1 MCEESKEL
9 AMFDPILVPLDG
21 SLLAECVLPQVIA
34 IGQAFNA
41 KIVLLHVMDK
51 NPSDASDK
59 FIDLLNWQI
68 NKTEAKLYLERITDR
83 LEKVG
88 LRTKSIVLEGPVAD
102 SITEFARSQGMKLVI
117 LSSHGSGGVRKCGI
131 SSVTDKITLSA
142 PTSVLIVRVHQ
153 TQEQPLRRI
162 LVPLDGSWRAE
173 YLLPMV
179 SLLARFHNSQ
189 VQIVHVVK
197 TPEMARHLPIA
208 QEDIDLSNRVVTR
221 NREEALQYLEQIQSV
236 SPLAAIDVKT
246 QLIVSDNA
254 PLAIHEIVDQQKIDL
269 VALNAHGYSGNNQ
282 WPYGSMVNNFILY
295 GKVPLLI
302 VQDHPI
308 KEETSQVQITVR
320 EQTMHLPM
328 QADLSGIAA
337 RPVQGQN
344 FD

>member
-1 MCEESKEL
+1 
-9 AMFDPILVPLDG
+9 MFAPILVPLDG

-34 IGQAFNA
+34 IGQVFNS

-51 NPSDASDK
+51 NPGDASAQ

-68 NKTEAKLYLERITDR
+68 NKTEAKLYLERIADR

-88 LRTKSIVLEGPVAD
+88 LRTTAIVLEGQVAE
-102 SITEFARSQGMKLVI
+102 SISEFARSQAMKLVI
-117 LSSHGSGGVRKCGI
+117 LSSHGSSGLRPYGI
-131 SSVTDKITLSA
+131 SRVTDEITFNA
-142 PTSVLIVRVHQ
+142 PTSILIVRAREVK
-153 TQEQPLRRI
+153 EQPYGHI

-179 SLLARFHNSQ
+179 TLLARFHNSQ

-197 TPEMARHLPIA
+197 PPEMARHLPVA
-208 QEDIDLSNRVVTR
+208 QEDIDLSNRVVAR
-221 NREEALQYLEQIQSV
+221 NREEALKYLEQVQSV

-246 QLIVSDNA
+246 HLITSDNA
-254 PLAIHEIVDQQKIDL
+254 PLAIHEIVDQEKIDL
-269 VALNAHGYSGNNQ
+269 VALNAHGYSGSDQ

-308 KEETSQVQITVR
+308 KEETSQVQITVK
-320 EQTMHLPM
+320 EHTLHY
-328 QADLSGIAA
+328 
-337 RPVQGQN
+337 PVQMDHSGTAGRLVQVQN
-344 FD
+344 LN